1 MNNNRPISAQGQALP
16 NLYLVGFM
24 GTGKSALGRRLAQRF
39 GMRFIDSD
47 AEIEKKA
54 GMSVQNIFSQS
65 GEDAFRGMERE
76 FVEGGHP
83 ENGCVVACG
92 GGLVC
97 REGMPELL
105 RQKGVVVVLFADPM
119 VVLKRVAGSAK
130 RPLLNVDNPLE
141 KICALMKERQASYE
155 KSGVLVSTVG
165 RIEDTEERIARIF
178 QERIKRP
185 SPKKKGPQGPKV
197 RP

>member
-1 MNNNRPISAQGQALP
+1 MP

-141 KICALMKERQASYE
+141 KLCALMTERQASYE